1 MFCSRNVT
9 DTAAAI
15 PPSENKGP
23 PRTPEMSRTST
34 NDRTPES
41 RATGDDA
48 PRLSKQSYYGNT
60 GNACLQSRAQLR
72 ECWECMPPKS
82 GSADMEHSKGLS
94 SKATTDYL
102 SLKAKT
108 LRLTYVYPTLL
119 CPAATHD
126 RLAEAVAHARLALLN
141 ATKQKRC
148 HARLLGTLLFF
159 CRRRTGQATC
169 WGHSLP
175 RSARYA
181 LHIVFR
187 CQPPSF
193 VTQWS

>member
-119 CPAATHD
+119 SCGNARSPRGSGGARSP
-126 RLAEAVAHARLALLN
+126 RLAQCN
-141 ATKQKRC
+141 
-148 HARLLGTLLFF
+148 
-159 CRRRTGQATC
+159 QAKKMSC
-169 WGHSLP
+169 
-175 RSARYA
+175 
-181 LHIVFR
+181 
-187 CQPPSF
+187 
-193 VTQWS
+193 